1 MTTRPNERLR
11 VVGIHGSPY
20 SRKLLAA
27 LRYRRIPFSWIVK
40 DSPED
45 HDLPQPRVV
54 LLPQLITTDSAGTS
68 VAVTDS
74 TPMLRDLDRKFP
86 GRELR
91 PVDPVLGLLDALLE
105 DWGDEWLT
113 KCMFHY
119 RWAFEADIAQASSIL
134 PRWSLPMRPDD
145 LVKAGGAMFAA
156 RQIARLGVV
165 GSNPVTAPV
174 IEDSYRRALVVLS
187 DHLANARFLLGARP
201 AACDFAVY
209 GQMTQLVGVE
219 PTSRAIAY
227 STAPR
232 VVAWID
238 VMEELSGLEPGDSDW
253 MPRDRIPATMNAVL
267 REVGR
272 TYVPF
277 LLANAAAIAAGSKTV
292 ECSIDGK
299 PWTQQTFPYQ
309 AKCLGWLREEYSAL
323 SAADR
328 RDADAI
334 LAGTGCEAVF
344 A

>member
-134 PRWSLPMRPDD
+134 PRWSLPIDR
-145 LVKAGGAMFAA
+145 KS
-156 RQIARLGVV
+156 VV
-165 GSNPVTAPV
+165 
-174 IEDSYRRALVVLS
+174 
-187 DHLANARFLLGARP
+187 
-201 AACDFAVY
+201 
-209 GQMTQLVGVE
+209 
-219 PTSRAIAY
+219 
-227 STAPR
+227 
-232 VVAWID
+232 
-238 VMEELSGLEPGDSDW
+238 
-253 MPRDRIPATMNAVL
+253 
-267 REVGR
+267 
-272 TYVPF
+272 
-277 LLANAAAIAAGSKTV
+277 
-292 ECSIDGK
+292 
-299 PWTQQTFPYQ
+299 
-309 AKCLGWLREEYSAL
+309 
-323 SAADR
+323 
-328 RDADAI
+328 
-334 LAGTGCEAVF
+334 
-344 A
+344 